1 MERTEIFGV
10 ELKLRTLEIKCT
22 NNVNTT
28 FVGFF
33 GSCKPQ
39 RSRKYR
45 LKYPCTAISSGS
57 AKQTGLPITLGSAK
71 GFSDSFFLFILFCQY
86 IIIMISKN
94 AVVSMVKKRNVTPNT
109 SFFMTLREKYNVLIY
124 ATENLVLIWGL
135 QNWKKKNK
143 PNYVQKEGHSFVS
156 FIFNLFVLPTWHKLR
171 LRNVKD
177 ETLSFPVST
186 GRSSLL

>member
-10 ELKLRTLEIKCT
+10 ELKLQTLEIKCT

-57 AKQTGLPITLGSAK
+57 AKQTGLAITLGSAK

-94 AVVSMVKKRNVTPNT
+94 AVVSMVKKRNVTPNIL
-109 SFFMTLREKYNVLIY
+109 FFHDVTRKI
-124 ATENLVLIWGL
+124 
-135 QNWKKKNK
+135 
-143 PNYVQKEGHSFVS
+143 
-156 FIFNLFVLPTWHKLR
+156 
-171 LRNVKD
+171 
-177 ETLSFPVST
+177 
-186 GRSSLL
+186 